1 MLSTKDRS
9 NLAGEFHTLAELY
22 RRGYNAFITLGKGKQ
37 IDIVVKDGDDS
48 LSIEV
53 KARMSSGQ
61 FLCSYPPFPNMRKI
75 WVFVD
80 MFKKNIDDQPDYYLV
95 SAQDLFQVGVK
106 RSKEIESKAGARGK
120 KYADFSSCDVSLK
133 DLQKY
138 NKGWD
143 LVRISLRSNV
153 KKK

>member
-1 MLSTKDRS
+1 M
-9 NLAGEFHTLAELY
+9 AGEFHTLAELY
-22 RRGYNAFITLGKGKQ
+22 KRGYNAFITLGKGKQ

-61 FLCSYPPFPNMRKI
+61 FLCSYPTSPKINKI

-80 MFKKNIDDQPDYYLV
+80 MYKKNIDDPPDYYIL
-95 SAQDLFQVGVK
+95 SATDLFKIGNN
-106 RSKEIESKAGARGK
+106 RAKEIKAKEKARGK
-120 KYADFSSCDVSLK
+120 KYAAFSSMDVPLTELK
-133 DLQKY
+133 SN

-143 LVRISLRSNV
+143 LVRSTFNGR
-153 KKK
+153 KT

>member
-1 MLSTKDRS
+1 MLTKTDRS

-37 IDIVVKDGDDS
+37 IDIVVKEDDDS

-61 FLCSYPPFPNMRKI
+61 FLCSYPASRSGRKI

-80 MFKKNIDDQPDYYLV
+80 MYKKDIDDTPDYYIL
-95 SAQDLFQVGVK
+95 SAADLFDIGK
-106 RSKEIESKAGARGK
+106 SRAKMAADKEKARGK
-120 KYADFSSCDVSLK
+120 KYSKSFNRGDITLNDLK
-133 DLQKY
+133 NC

-143 LVRISLRSNV
+143 LVKNMFGQ
-153 KKK
+153 KK